1 MFSYFSPITFN
12 TDINTP
18 ALYYNTGGAN
28 SPFFTPT
35 SEYNINGANIIGNGY
50 RNPYPTDPY
59 GGNYNIYT
67 GNTGECCWGQQ
78 QTATTS
84 SNVYTTTPRYNI
96 YTGDFGGCLWQG
108 GTNNST
114 SGSYYTPMDSF
125 NIYTGDFGG
134 CLWGQNK
141 SSNTKTSTDPVETP
155 PATTTPKVES
165 KKESVSNPIKNTKKA
180 EKITGPELRGSFVT
194 NAKQYMGYNEADGS
208 HRKFSNSKEWCA
220 DFVAYVVKE
229 SYEKAGLKPPQDFIK
244 LRDDR
249 INRRV
254 EDMKQWGIDNHKYLQ
269 TAGKKKKG
277 ELIAEKIKPG
287 DIMILREND
296 ASHIGF
302 VTQVNKDGSFKTIE
316 GNRND
321 KVCTATYSP
330 DYPDLSGFIRLTA

>member
-12 TDINTP
+12 TDVNTP
-18 ALYYNTGGAN
+18 VAYYNSGGAY
-28 SPFFTPT
+28 SPFFAPT
-35 SEYNINGANIIGNGY
+35 TEYNIDGERILGNGY
-50 RNPYPTDPY
+50 RNPYMTPIP
-59 GGNYNIYT
+59 GYNIYT
-67 GNTGECCWGQQ
+67 ENTGGCSWGQQ
-78 QTATTS
+78 PTASTS
-84 SNVYTTTPRYNI
+84 SSIYTTTPRYNI

-108 GTNNST
+108 GTNTNS
-114 SGSYYTPMDSF
+114 SNYYTPMDSY

-134 CLWGQNK
+134 CLWGQSNPSTAT
-141 SSNTKTSTDPVETP
+141 SSANVESTS
-155 PATTTPKVES
+155 ATTTAAKVEKS
-165 KKESVSNPIKNTKKA
+165 KETVSNPIKETKKSS
-180 EKITGPELRGSFVT
+180 KVSGQELRESFVT
-194 NAKQYMGYNEADGS
+194 TAEQYMGYNEADGS
-208 HRKFSNSKEWCA
+208 YRKFSNSGEWCA

-229 SYEKAGLKPPQDFIK
+229 SYEKKGLKAPEDFIK

-254 EDMKQWGIDNHKYLQ
+254 EDMKQWGIDNGKYLH
-269 TAGKKKKG
+269 TAGRKKKG
-277 ELIAEKIKPG
+277 QLIAEQIKPG